1 MAGGGPGHFAG
12 LVLGQCPAGDLFRLV
27 MVAAERCH
35 AAFASAAAEV
45 VRDGVVERAAT
56 YGGKLEAGPRP
67 QGGWRVH
74 LRLDPSAEGA
84 LR

>member
-1 MAGGGPGHFAG
+1 VAGTGGRG
-12 LVLGQCPAGDLFRLV
+12 LHGMR
-27 MVAAERCH
+27 
-35 AAFASAAAEV
+35 
-45 VRDGVVERAAT
+45 ERAAS

-74 LRLDPSAEGA
+74 LRLNPGAEGA